1 MEQLAGRTA
10 VITGAGSGMGK
21 AFALRFA
28 AEGMAIVVADIQA
41 DALAATVAELTAAD
55 HEVVGV
61 ATDVADPDSVQRLA
75 DAAYERFGAVH
86 LLCNN
91 AGVEG
96 YLDGPIWAATDRD
109 WEWTVGVNFWSVVHG
124 IRAFVPRMFAGGE
137 PGHVVNTCSMTAV
150 VKAGNMYSIT
160 KHAVLALTEVLALDL
175 ARRDAP
181 IGVTALC
188 PGIIATNLFR
198 GSRNRPASLREDDA
212 ERGARRA
219 AGLPEDRD
227 AQSGRETRER
237 MHAMLAGGM
246 PPAEVADKLVTAVR
260 AGTRYLLTD
269 HDWDPRI
276 LERHESIMAGATGPL
291 AAAAT
296 ATGASGLLT
305 QPVVP
310 VEPSENGAADG

>member
-1 MEQLAGRTA
+1 VDQLAGRTA

-28 AEGMAIVVADIQA
+28 AEGMTIVAADIQP
-41 DALAATVAELTAAD
+41 DALAATVAELTAAG
-55 HEVVGV
+55 HPVAGV

-75 DAAYERFGAVH
+75 DTAYGWTGAVH

-96 YLDGPIWAATDRD
+96 YLDGPIWAATDKD

-124 IRAFVPRMFAGGE
+124 IRAFVPRMLAGGE

-150 VKAGNMYSIT
+150 VSAGNMYGIT

-198 GSRNRPASLREDDA
+198 GSRNRPAALREDDPDA
-212 ERGARRA
+212 GAART
-219 AGLPEDRD
+219 AGLPPDRD
-227 AQSGRETRER
+227 AETGHEMRER
-237 MHAMLAGGM
+237 MHATLAAGM
-246 PPAEVADKLVTAVR
+246 PPAEVAAKLVDAVR
-260 AGTRYLLTD
+260 AGARYLLTD

-276 LERHESIMAGATGPL
+276 KDRHESIMAGADGQH
-291 AAAAT
+291 
-296 ATGASGLLT
+296 S
-305 QPVVP
+305 
-310 VEPSENGAADG
+310 NGAAHG

>member
-1 MEQLAGRTA
+1 MDELSGRTA
-10 VITGAGSGMGK
+10 VITGAGSGMGR

-28 AEGMAIVVADIQA
+28 AEGMAIVAADIQP
-41 DALAATVAELTAAD
+41 DALAATVAELTAAG
-55 HEVVGV
+55 HQVAGL
-61 ATDVADPDSVQRLA
+61 ATDVADPDSVHRLA
-75 DAAYERFGAVH
+75 DAAFDRFGAVH

-96 YLDGPIWAATDRD
+96 YLDGPIWAATAND

-124 IRAFVPRMFAGGE
+124 IQAFVPRMLAGGE
-137 PGHVVNTCSMTAV
+137 PGHIVNTCSMTAV
-150 VKAGNMYSIT
+150 VSAGNMYAIT

-198 GSRNRPASLREDDA
+198 GSRNRPAALREDDTDS
-212 ERGARRA
+212 GDVQA
-219 AGLPEDRD
+219 AGLPADRD
-227 AQSGRETRER
+227 AQAGRETRER

-246 PPAEVADKLVTAVR
+246 PPAEVAVKLVDAVR

-276 LERHESIMAGATGPL
+276 LERHESIMTGATGPPVT
-291 AAAAT
+291 AAP
-296 ATGASGLLT
+296 GAFRKVAPQNSHG
-305 QPVVP
+305 
-310 VEPSENGAADG
+310 NGAADG